1 MELDTMIESAAGS
14 GASDLHLEA
23 GMPAAMRIRG
33 TLRVSGE
40 PVAPRALSELARGLL
55 GEEQWPVFV
64 ERRSFDMSR
73 TIRGVRCRINVLHT
87 SRGVGLAIRLL
98 STFQLGRASC

>member
-1 MELDTMIESAAGS
+1 MELDSLIESAAGG

-40 PVAPRALSELARGLL
+40 PVAPRALAELARGLL
-55 GEEQWPVFV
+55 G
-64 ERRSFDMSR
+64 
-73 TIRGVRCRINVLHT
+73 
-87 SRGVGLAIRLL
+87 
-98 STFQLGRASC
+98 